1 MWLNCL
7 RSKLSSVMLSEHVIF
22 LGVLRLQ
29 LDVRAGAVT
38 DANADLTSLKSYIS
52 IGIRTSARIKS

>member
-1 MWLNCL
+1 M
-7 RSKLSSVMLSEHVIF
+7 SSVMLSEHIIF
-22 LGVLRLQ
+22 FRGFRVT
-29 LDVRAGAVT
+29 VRAGAVT

>member
-1 MWLNCL
+1 M
-7 RSKLSSVMLSEHVIF
+7 
-22 LGVLRLQ
+22 
-29 LDVRAGAVT
+29 DVRAGAVT